1 MILQTDVKGK
11 IPKLIFN
18 KVSMSVPGMW
28 LKNLLEG
35 YKKLKEKKI
44 MIKENF
50 LLSNVLKTASSPLK
64 KPPQEEE
71 LVDQALD
78 DSKTNLLNNEVYEAE
93 KKNFEVNEG
102 MSLNKQNDF
111 EAIPNESEN
120 ESKVTTTQVI
130 LGESELSTE
139 SHLSDTKKE
148 EEKEDVGDNQEEM
161 PFGGDKVESKIYSTE
176 DGNECLNN
184 ENMREVE
191 SEPLVE
197 QKEVDENIQK
207 D

>member
-1 MILQTDVKGK
+1 
-11 IPKLIFN
+11 
-18 KVSMSVPGMW
+18 
-28 LKNLLEG
+28 
-35 YKKLKEKKI
+35 
-44 MIKENF
+44 
-50 LLSNVLKTASSPLK
+50 
-64 KPPQEEE
+64 
-71 LVDQALD
+71 
-78 DSKTNLLNNEVYEAE
+78 
-93 KKNFEVNEG
+93 

-148 EEKEDVGDNQEEM
+148 EEKEDVGDNQEEK